1 MGRIRRRIRRVWNTV
16 APGMPALLRISP
28 GFWWIARRDVVS
40 DALFAGSFEPAE
52 RAVFAGIVQPGM
64 TVLDIGAHAGLY
76 ALTASKLA
84 GPSGRVIAFEP
95 SPRERERLVAHVRLN
110 RAANVRVEPAA
121 LGEREGEAELFVV
134 DGSETGCNSLKP
146 GDIGPGRTVPVRLR
160 SLDEYAKSEGLD
172 RVDVIKMDVEGA
184 ELSVLRGARSLVRAT
199 RPVLVCEIEE
209 ARTAPWGYGGRA
221 IIDLLNDW
229 QYDCF
234 SIGNRGALDLVASD
248 RTTFNGNYLAR
259 PR

>member
-1 MGRIRRRIRRVWNTV
+1 MGRIRRHIRRVWNAV
-16 APGMPALLRISP
+16 APGVPAPLRISP
-28 GFWWIARRDVVS
+28 GFWWIARPDVVS
-40 DALFAGSFEPAE
+40 DGLFAGSFETAE
-52 RAVFAGIVQPGM
+52 RALFAELVQPGM

-76 ALTASKLA
+76 TLIASRRT

-95 SPRERERLVAHVRLN
+95 SPRERERLLAHVRLN
-110 RAANVRVEPAA
+110 RSANVTIEAAA

-134 DGSETGCNSLKP
+134 DGSETGCNSLRP
-146 GDIGPGRTVPVRLR
+146 GDIGPGHTVAVRLR
-160 SLDEYAKSEGLD
+160 SLDEYARNAGLD

-184 ELSVLRGARSLVRAT
+184 ELSVLRGAQSLVRAT
-199 RPVLVCEIEE
+199 QPVFVCEIED

-234 SIGNRGALDLVASD
+234 SIGKAGALEPLASD
-248 RTTFNGNYLAR
+248 RMTFNGNYLAR